1 MPALRSAAEGHSVIR
16 ASMVGTFYRSPT
28 PGTEPFVDVGQHVEK
43 GDVLCVLEA
52 MKLMNEMVA
61 ETSGTIAAIL
71 VEDGTAVEYGQPLF
85 LIDSDT

>member
-1 MPALRSAAEGHSVIR
+1 
-16 ASMVGTFYRSPT
+16 MVGTFYRSPV
-28 PGTEPFVDVGQHVEK
+28 PGTDPFVQVGQHVDK

-61 ETSGTIAAIL
+61 ETSGTIASIL

-85 LIDSDT
+85 LLASDS